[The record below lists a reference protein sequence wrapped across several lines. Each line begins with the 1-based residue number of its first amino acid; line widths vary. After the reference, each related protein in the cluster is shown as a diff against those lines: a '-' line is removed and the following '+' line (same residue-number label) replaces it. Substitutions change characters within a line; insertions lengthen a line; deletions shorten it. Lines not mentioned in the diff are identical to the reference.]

1 MDVME
6 GSATTLAAGD
16 VFVVTAD
23 RPMTQEHAARLK
35 EFGSAAL
42 PEGVRVLVLD
52 PGYSFDVLPAVTGVS
67 RVADNDRALL
77 VSFRGQPTDDALRAL
92 HETLKALVPER
103 SATLESVRA
112 SFNNAID
119 FALNDPEGL
128 EFLRLWQVGDFEA
141 IAEEWPAFK
150 PGSEK
155 RGRKQ

>member
-6 GSATTLAAGD
+6 GVATTLAAGD
-16 VFVVTAD
+16 VFVLTAD
-23 RPMTQEHAARLK
+23 RPMTKEHADRLK
-35 EFGSAAL
+35 EFVSAAL

-52 PGYSFDVLPAVTGVS
+52 PGYSFDVLPQVVGVS
-67 RVADNDRALL
+67 RVADNDKSLL
-77 VSFRGQPTDDALRAL
+77 VSFRGQPTDDAMRAL

-103 SATLESVRA
+103 SAGLESMRA

-150 PGSEK
+150 PGTEK
-155 RGRKQ
+155 PRRKQ